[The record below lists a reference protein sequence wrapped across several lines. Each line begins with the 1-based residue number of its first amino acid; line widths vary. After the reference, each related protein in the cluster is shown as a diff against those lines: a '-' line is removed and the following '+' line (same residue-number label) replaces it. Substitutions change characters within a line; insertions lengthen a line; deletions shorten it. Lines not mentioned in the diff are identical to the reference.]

1 MGCLIGLVM
10 FAYYQ
15 EYPMSPQ
22 QMQAAPDQVRGPPPT
37 PSPPYTPQGP
47 SGRLQKGPPPWVESG
62 CKVLHALS
70 SPAQRVRIP
79 APS

>member
-22 QMQAAPDQVRGPPPT
+22 QMQAAPDQVRGPPP
-37 PSPPYTPQGP
+37 PRPHPIPPK
-47 SGRLQKGPPPWVESG
+47 GRPGG
-62 CKVLHALS
+62 CRKDPHPGWKVATKSFML
-70 SPAQRVRIP
+70 
-79 APS
+79 